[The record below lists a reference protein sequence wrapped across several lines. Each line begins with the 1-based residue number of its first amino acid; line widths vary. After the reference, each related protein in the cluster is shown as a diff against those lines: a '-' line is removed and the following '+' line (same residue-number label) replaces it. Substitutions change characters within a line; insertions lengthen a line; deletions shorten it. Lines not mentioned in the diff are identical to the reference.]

1 MVHAC
6 NSSTCEGGTGRLQ
19 VGGQPE
25 LHIPGLKK
33 IKKKIPDDLSM
44 NPVAHAHIQLLLDM
58 HLGIDFVDHKLLL
71 Y

>member
-1 MVHAC
+1 MPAILALARVEQGDCKLEA
-6 NSSTCEGGTGRLQ
+6 SLSYIYQ
-19 VGGQPE
+19 VS
-25 LHIPGLKK
+25 KK
-33 IKKKIPDDLSM
+33 LKKKIPDDLSM

>member
-1 MVHAC
+1 
-6 NSSTCEGGTGRLQ
+6 LQ